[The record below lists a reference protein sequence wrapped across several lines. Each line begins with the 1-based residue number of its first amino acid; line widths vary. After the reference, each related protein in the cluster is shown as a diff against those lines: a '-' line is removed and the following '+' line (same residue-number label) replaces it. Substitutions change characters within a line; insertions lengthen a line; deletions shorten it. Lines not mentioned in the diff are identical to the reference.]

1 MMKGSYAMRCVH
13 RVFPAALAGLIVVLS
28 FSSQAQQGEDSGA
41 SDEKLTMDSEN
52 VSVPESEWPEP
63 ESDMKF
69 GTLIFD
75 QLEYRAN
82 VGNDTIAWDAQG
94 WYGGD
99 INRLWIKSEGEVQAD
114 GGSEGDIEVQ
124 LLYSRMIAAFWD
136 FQAGLRVDQIWG
148 SDSDPN
154 RVLAVIGFQGLAPY
168 LFEVEPTLFIS
179 EDGDISARLTAT
191 ADLLITQKLILQPR
205 FESEVASRTSK
216 RFGVGEGL
224 EYVELGL
231 RLRYEVRREF
241 APYIGVN
248 WLRQYGKTS
257 DLSRADGSEDE
268 LFSVVAGLR
277 LWF

>member
-1 MMKGSYAMRCVH
+1 MRRVH

-28 FSSQAQQGEDSGA
+28 FSGQAQQGADSGA
-41 SDEKLTMDSEN
+41 YDEKLATDSEKLA
-52 VSVPESEWPEP
+52 VPESEWPEP
-63 ESDMKF
+63 ESDLKF

-99 INRLWIKSEGEVQAD
+99 LNRLWIKSEGEAQAD
-114 GGSEGDIEVQ
+114 GGAGGDIEVQ

-136 FQAGLRVDQIWG
+136 FQAGIRVDQVWG
-148 SDSDPN
+148 TNSDPN

-168 LFEVEPTLFIS
+168 LFEMEPTLFIS

-191 ADLLITQKLILQPR
+191 TDLLITQKLILQPR
-205 FESEVASRTSK
+205 FESEIASRTAK

-224 EYVELGL
+224 EYIELGL
-231 RLRYEVRREF
+231 RLRYEIRREF
-241 APYIGVN
+241 APYIGLN

-257 DLSRADGSEDE
+257 DLSRADGNEDE